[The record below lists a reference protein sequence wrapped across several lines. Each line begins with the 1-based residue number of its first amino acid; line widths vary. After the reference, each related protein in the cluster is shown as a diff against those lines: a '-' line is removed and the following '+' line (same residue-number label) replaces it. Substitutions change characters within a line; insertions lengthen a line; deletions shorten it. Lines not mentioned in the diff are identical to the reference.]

1 MRDNNLTK
9 PMQTRKFLRDNKTR
23 DINKNK
29 IKKTIEE
36 NYDLSR

>member
-1 MRDNNLTK
+1 MKDNNLK
-9 PMQTRKFLRDNKTR
+9 SIMQVRKFLRDNKTR